1 MLEWYAF
8 SDQNAYLAG
17 IKKPKIKIFSFVFR
31 SVLYN
36 RTSHREVNGFVSK
49 RTS

>member
-17 IKKPKIKIFSFVFR
+17 IKNPRNKNIFFCIQ
-31 SVLYN
+31 
-36 RTSHREVNGFVSK
+36 K
-49 RTS
+49 RVV

>member
-17 IKKPKIKIFSFVFR
+17 IKKPQNKNIFFCIQ
-31 SVLYN
+31 
-36 RTSHREVNGFVSK
+36 K
-49 RTS
+49 RVV